1 MKTLHFIISLIFL
14 VIITLPITS
23 YAITE
28 VQPDPESFSLIQM
41 IFLCFLGG
49 VAHLIIKVFEERKKQ
64 SYDFNLI
71 DYLKMYWLAAV
82 LNLILAL
89 IVVYIGMM
97 DSSILKITPLVAL
110 LAGYSGSSFF
120 TNIIQSTK
128 KKQRG

>member
-1 MKTLHFIISLIFL
+1 MKKAILLILLGLII
-14 VIITLPITS
+14 PILG
-23 YAITE
+23 
-28 VQPDPESFSLIQM
+28 FSLTFTQAEPGSYSTFQM
-41 IFLCFLGG
+41 IFICFLGG
-49 VAHLIIKVFEERKKQ
+49 IAHLVIKVIEERKKQ
-64 SYDFNLI
+64 APNFNLI

-82 LNLILAL
+82 LNLILAF

-128 KKQRG
+128 KKQRV